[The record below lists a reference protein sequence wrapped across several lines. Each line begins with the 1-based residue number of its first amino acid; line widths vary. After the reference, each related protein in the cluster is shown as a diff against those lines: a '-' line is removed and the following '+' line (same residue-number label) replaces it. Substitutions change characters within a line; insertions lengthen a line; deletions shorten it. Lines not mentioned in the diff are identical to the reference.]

1 MSLRR
6 KRHEIS
12 HQNKPDGTLP
22 TEEKMALI
30 VGGSEGGGLG
40 VCPLW
45 SVGSWSHGARGREG
59 SSGHCWA
66 VFPSSSIVLAA
77 PVAVAG
83 ACPRTSATGSHTE
96 CARPGSN
103 QPPLIR
109 DNKAQTV
116 GLMLITQEDWHLH
129 SATDFLKTKT
139 SVFNIF

>member
-1 MSLRR
+1 
-6 KRHEIS
+6 
-12 HQNKPDGTLP
+12 
-22 TEEKMALI
+22 MALM

-45 SVGSWSHGARGREG
+45 SVGSWSHGARGRGG

-66 VFPSSSIVLAA
+66 VFPPSSIVPAA
-77 PVAVAG
+77 LVMVGTGAVAG
-83 ACPRTSATGSHTE
+83 ACPGTSATGSHTE

-129 SATDFLKTKT
+129 SALI
-139 SVFNIF
+139 S